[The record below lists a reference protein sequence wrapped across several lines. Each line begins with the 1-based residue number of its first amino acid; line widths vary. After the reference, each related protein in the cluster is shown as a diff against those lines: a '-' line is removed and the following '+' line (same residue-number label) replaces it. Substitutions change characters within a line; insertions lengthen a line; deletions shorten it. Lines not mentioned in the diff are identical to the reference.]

1 MQLDSFVRDI
11 VLMAEPAG
19 PRVPGGN
26 AFMSCALQI
35 FSFFNSAGPG
45 WRPKPFFCTQLIGRQ
60 PRQQNC
66 REEPAPAEL

>member
-35 FSFFNSAGPG
+35 FSFFNLA
-45 WRPKPFFCTQLIGRQ
+45 RMEAKAFLLYT
-60 PRQQNC
+60 
-66 REEPAPAEL
+66 AY